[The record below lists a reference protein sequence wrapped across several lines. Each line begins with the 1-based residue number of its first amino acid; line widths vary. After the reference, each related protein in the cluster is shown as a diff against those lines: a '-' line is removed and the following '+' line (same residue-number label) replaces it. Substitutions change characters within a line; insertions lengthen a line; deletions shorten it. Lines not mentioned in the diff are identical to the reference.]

1 MDLRSSRRVHRD
13 FLVNALGRF
22 GCHGI
27 QIDQLA
33 MVYMVK
39 FAVFKQ
45 MACERSAGGSI
56 GWIHLIFH
64 RHVATGQ
71 FTKPSVFGK
80 H

>member
-1 MDLRSSRRVHRD
+1 MTKPSD
-13 FLVNALGRF
+13 FE
-22 GCHGI
+22 CHGD
-27 QIDQLA
+27 QIVQLA

-39 FAVFKQ
+39 FAVFKH